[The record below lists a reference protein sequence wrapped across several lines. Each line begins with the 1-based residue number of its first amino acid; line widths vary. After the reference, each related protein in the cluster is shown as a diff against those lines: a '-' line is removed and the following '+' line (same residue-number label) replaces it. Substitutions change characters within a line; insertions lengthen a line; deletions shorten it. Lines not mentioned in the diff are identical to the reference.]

1 MIPLEAP
8 GASIR
13 GIASA
18 RAQAAEAQAQAQTQT
33 QTQTQAQSSSRW
45 STDAPPIQT
54 RTPA

>member
-13 GIASA
+13 GIESA
-18 RAQAAEAQAQAQTQT
+18 RAAVAEAQA

-45 STDAPPIQT
+45 STDAPPIHT
-54 RTPA
+54 RTRA

>member
-13 GIASA
+13 GIATA
-18 RAQAAEAQAQAQTQT
+18 RAAVAEAQAQTQT
-33 QTQTQAQSSSRW
+33 QSSGRW
-45 STDAPPIQT
+45 STDAPPIHT

>member
-18 RAQAAEAQAQAQTQT
+18 RAQATEAQAQTQT
-33 QTQTQAQSSSRW
+33 QTQSSARW
-45 STDAPPIQT
+45 STDAPPISIYT